1 MNTQHEI
8 LLLPEVAERLRVSTA
23 TVNRLLAQRRRGEGF
38 FPLPL
43 STFRGKGR
51 WLASDVD
58 AYIES
63 LSGCNTASSVPAKS
77 DRQKSREFAERQKRA
92 RRTLEQH
99 GIEKGARRNEA

>member
-1 MNTQHEI
+1 MQTKHEI

-23 TVNRLLAQRRRGEGF
+23 TVNRLLAQRRKGEGI

-43 STFRGKGR
+43 SSFKGKGR

-63 LSGCNTASSVPAKS
+63 LSDCNIPANVPVRSEKRKAR
-77 DRQKSREFAERQKRA
+77 DFDERQKRA
-92 RRTLEQH
+92 QRTLEQH
-99 GIEKGARRNEA
+99 GIKRKGSQ